1 MGNYIWWAICPEK
14 KYAPAL
20 MAVVFLA
27 LMCCLLDGAGA
38 APFNLQR
45 GNVRVKFNT
54 GGYSTTTD
62 QINPEISVSSYQL
75 DLQRWPYVVNEWR
88 DSNSYNIP
96 DLHIRSTRGGSY
108 NSTYYQAYD
117 AHANFNQG
125 YIRRVRMRWAS
136 GDYMG
141 DQCEHSGIWGMIYG
155 HRLDNN
161 SWYGYHWW
169 RPGNDP
175 MNNSINWRGWSWYSF
190 SSSHRV
196 RRVQIRAWAGEHA
209 YDGMS
214 HIIALNSPPSSTT
227 WHFNQWTV
235 GMEVDIVDITYMF
248 TATYYYSVE
257 NADYYTKTGAVDMG
271 AKGLYWGKIWWT
283 EGRTNG
289 SSKRCRVYCRTSTAA
304 GSGYG
309 SWIQVYNGAPLMG
322 YLTKRSES
330 LAGKTYYWQKQY
342 MQIRVNMVN
351 PKADHSNRPYL
362 SNLYV
367 DYFYDNTLPYPWRH
381 YGYRLLRNR
390 NGSEGL
396 WAQRDGSSQLTYTT
410 WSSPGYGNV
419 DCLEIS
425 RYNATVRLRNS
436 SYDIPDLHIRTT
448 RGSWHNDMYN
458 AESAFTNPGIT
469 RVRMRF
475 GSSGE
480 RDPAIMG
487 SMGLVYG
494 YRRDR
499 NSWHGYYTWHTPP
512 CPENNSIS
520 WHGWNWY
527 SLMADSHRVSRVQLR
542 SWCGEFE
549 AHLSGASNHPN
560 HTTAQHAILQ
570 WCYNEWAIPME
581 ISHIDVYYDG
591 TYNRY
596 YDTGWWESGKKTFD
610 AGTDAYKW
618 SMITWNERDRAVNMK
633 CRGSDDGSSYG
644 GWSGTR
650 AQFANLHDITN
661 RYLQV
666 RAEFSASGTAYP
678 GPGTSSK
685 LDWVALFFG
694 VNRKPELQSLSISEN
709 IPSEWGNQDKRSQI
723 NYNDPSQASTFATTN
738 PTSWVRVTYKIYDPD
753 GDPCRT
759 VDWQFKSDALSLG
772 WTDIA
777 DGEKSGAHSS
787 YRTAYPAK
795 TYNDLQWQTLTQAD
809 GYYGDLDFQLRCKDE
824 LSLDGQTNLY
834 TDFKTYR
841 FFCDNNEPPTISAAS
856 FQILPDPAYTTDT
869 LYINTSM
876 TGADTDSAVT
886 TCHAEADLPNL
897 EFRSYW
903 KVGGKRVG
911 DDAPELAPE
920 NYVKGDTVVVE
931 VYPFDSKEFGAKV
944 TDSLTI
950 SNKPPVITKIELT
963 PSQPYTTDD
972 LMCTVVATDD
982 DEFIWR
988 NDDLKDATVE
998 ANQDPSG
1005 NVDGNVIT
1013 TDVDGDNE
1021 WELQLR

>member
-1 MGNYIWWAICPEK
+1 MSLSRNSSLLILLVVGFILFA
-14 KYAPAL
+14 AL
-20 MAVVFLA
+20 PHSSE
-27 LMCCLLDGAGA
+27 A
-38 APFNLQR
+38 APFNLR
-45 GNVRVKFNT
+45 RSYFRVRFNT

-62 QINPEISVSSYQL
+62 QINPEISVGSYTL
-75 DLQRWPYVVNEWR
+75 NLRSWPYTVNEWR

-108 NSTYYQAYD
+108 SSTYYQAYD
-117 AHANFNQG
+117 VRGNFNQG

-136 GDYMG
+136 GDYMH

-155 HRLDNN
+155 HRQDNN

-169 RPGNDP
+169 RPNNDP
-175 MNNSINWRGWSWYSF
+175 YMNNINWRGWGWYSF
-190 SSSHRV
+190 ASSHRV
-196 RRVQIRAWAGEHA
+196 RWVQLRAWSGEHA
-209 YDGMS
+209 ISGMS
-214 HIIALNSPPSSTT
+214 HIIGLNRPPYSGSNQHGGAMWT
-227 WHFNQWTV
+227 FNQWTI
-235 GMEVDIVDITYMF
+235 GMEISHVDVTYMF

-257 NADYYTKTGAVDMG
+257 NADYYSRPGVCDMG
-271 AKGLYWGKIWWT
+271 SKGLYWGKIWWT

-289 SSKRCRVYCRTSTAA
+289 SSKRCMVYCRTSTSS

-309 SWIQVYNGAPLMG
+309 SWIRVYNGAPLMG

-330 LAGKTYYWQKQY
+330 HAGKTTYWQKRY
-342 MQIRVNMVN
+342 MQVRVNMRN
-351 PKADHSNRPYL
+351 PRSHYNNLPYL
-362 SNLYV
+362 SNMYI
-367 DYFYDNTLPYPWRH
+367 DYFYDTTLPYPWRH

-396 WAQRDGSSQLTYTT
+396 WAQRDNSSQMTYTT
-410 WSSPGYGNV
+410 FNPYGYGNV
-419 DCLEIS
+419 DCLEIA
-425 RYNATVRLRNS
+425 RYTQVARLSAN
-436 SYDIPDLHIRTT
+436 YDIPDLHIRTT

-458 AESAFTNPGIT
+458 AESSFTNPAIT

-487 SMGLVYG
+487 SMGLIYG

-499 NSWHGYYTWHTPP
+499 NSWHGYYTWHTPA

-520 WHGWNWY
+520 WHGWHWR
-527 SLMADSHRVSRVQLR
+527 SIAPTSHKVSRVQLR
-542 SWCGEFE
+542 SWCGEFQ
-549 AHLSGASNHPN
+549 SVHPK
-560 HTTAQHAILQ
+560 HTTSQHDILK

-581 ISHIDVYYDG
+581 ISHIDLESGY

-596 YDTGWWESGKKTFD
+596 YDTGWWESGKKSFD
-610 AGTDAYKW
+610 SGTDYMKW
-618 SMITWNERDRAVNMK
+618 SMITWNERDRAVTMK

-644 GWSGTR
+644 GWSGAR
-650 AQFANLHDITN
+650 GQYANLHDIAN

-666 RAEFSASGTAYP
+666 RAEFTASGTGYP
-678 GPGTSSK
+678 GPGTSGK
-685 LDWVALFFG
+685 LDWLCVFYG
-694 VNRKPELQSLSISEN
+694 MNRKPELQSLSISEN

-723 NYNDPSQASTFATTN
+723 NYNDPAQAATFATRN
-738 PTSWVRVTYKIYDPD
+738 PTSWVRITYKIYDAD

-759 VDWQFKSDALSLG
+759 VDWQLKSDALSIG
-772 WTDIA
+772 WTNIA
-777 DGEKSGAHSS
+777 DGEKSGAHAS
-787 YRTAYPAK
+787 YRAAYPAK

-809 GYYGDLDFQLRCKDE
+809 GYYGDLDFQFRCKDE
-824 LSLDGQTNLY
+824 LSLDGQTYMY
-834 TDFKTYR
+834 TDFRSYR
-841 FFCDNNEPPTISAAS
+841 FFCDNNEPPTISAAT

-886 TCHAEADLPNL
+886 TCHPEADLPNL

-920 NYVKGDTVVVE
+920 NYVKGDTVTVE
-931 VYPFDSKEFGAKV
+931 VYPFDSKEFGTKV
-944 TDSLTI
+944 TDNLTI

-988 NDDLKDATVE
+988 NDDLKDATIN